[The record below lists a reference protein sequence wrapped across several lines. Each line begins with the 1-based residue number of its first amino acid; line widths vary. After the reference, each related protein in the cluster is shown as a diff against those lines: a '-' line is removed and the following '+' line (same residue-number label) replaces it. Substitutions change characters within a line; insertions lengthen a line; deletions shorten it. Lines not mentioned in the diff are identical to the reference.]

1 MSFVNLVY
9 IWICLF
15 FCCLEKSLL
24 IRIYIYIG
32 MFFVILVFVSNG
44 NSNGIVNNIII
55 NSIEFKVEV
64 I

>member
-9 IWICLF
+9 IWIYLF
-15 FCCLEKSLL
+15 FCCLDKSLL

-32 MFFVILVFVSNG
+32 MFFVILVFISNG
-44 NSNGIVNNIII
+44 NSNDMVNNIII

-64 I
+64 N

>member
-1 MSFVNLVY
+1 MSFVKMVY
-9 IWICLF
+9 IWIYLF

-32 MFFVILVFVSNG
+32 MVFVILVFISNG

-64 I
+64 N

>member
-1 MSFVNLVY
+1 MVY
-9 IWICLF
+9 IWIYLF
-15 FCCLEKSLL
+15 FCCLDKSLL

-32 MFFVILVFVSNG
+32 MFFVILVFISNG

-64 I
+64 N

>member
-1 MSFVNLVY
+1 MSFVN
-9 IWICLF
+9 WICLF
-15 FCCLEKSLL
+15 FCCLDKSLL

-32 MFFVILVFVSNG
+32 MFFVILVFISNG

-64 I
+64 N